1 MSQAVAHR
9 LHASSEKSVM
19 VEMLMFC
26 GARRRCGEPCT
37 RRPVRGSLR
46 CHRHGGR
53 AGRPRGIPQH
63 PNTRAA
69 AGEGHRRWLERMRLA
84 KAAGLID
91 KIPGGRRAKGLPP
104 LSKDRKIR
112 RAQRIIEA
120 RMEERKKEVA
130 ATVTRAWEELSSA
143 EKLSLATDQS
153 LDKVYAFLLL
163 DFDPVE
169 DQKLVL
175 AQQQVAL
182 ATISNQIKLD
192 SARLQAETALG
203 GLDDGELGRRLG
215 RLLERVETFEA
226 EAAAAD
232 DVSELVENAEAER

>member
-1 MSQAVAHR
+1 
-9 LHASSEKSVM
+9 LNNI
-19 VEMLMFC
+19 
-26 GARRRCGEPCT
+26 
-37 RRPVRGSLR
+37 LR
-46 CHRHGGR
+46 TYGGTGGR
-53 AGRPRGIPQH
+53 PQGIPQH
-63 PNTRAA
+63 PNTRATA
-69 AGEGHRRWLERMRLA
+69 VEGRRRWLERMREA
-84 KAAGLID
+84 KVA
-91 KIPGGRRAKGLPP
+91 PGCGRGRFVSASLCWTASAVAFRADLPR

-112 RAQRIIEA
+112 RAQRMLEA
-120 RMEERKKEVA
+120 AMEERKKEVA

-169 DQKLVL
+169 EQKLVL

-182 ATISNQIKLD
+182 ATISNQIRLD

-203 GLDDGELGRRLG
+203 GLDDGELDRRLG